1 MILLALFESAIQ
13 LVPDGTIFI
22 HIALVLVMVG
32 ILNRTLLR
40 PVSQILAD
48 REKKTGGTLAEAA
61 EIQRK
66 AATTKAH
73 YETALREARTS
84 KYKLIEDQRAEGIR
98 ERERILDSL
107 KQEIETG
114 IDKERATIQS
124 QANSAR
130 ATLSEDANVLAA
142 DIRDQILGPASSR
155 GAS

>member
-1 MILLALFESAIQ
+1 MILLALFESSIQ

-40 PVSQILAD
+40 PVSQILAE
-48 REKKTGGTLAEAA
+48 RERKTGGALAEAA
-61 EIQRK
+61 EMQRK
-66 AATTKAH
+66 AASTQAH
-73 YETALREARTS
+73 YEMALREARTS

-107 KQEIETG
+107 KQEIEAG
-114 IDKERATIQS
+114 IDKERAAIES

-130 ATLSEDANVLAA
+130 ATLSENANVLAA

-155 GAS
+155 RVS